1 MGSILLWFIIAVLLV
16 LWLLS
21 FLVMHLGGILHLF
34 LVLALI
40 LIVVT
45 IARRE
50 RGRPR
55 VHRRL

>member
-1 MGSILLWFIIAVLLV
+1 MGSLLLWFIIAVLLV

-34 LVLALI
+34 FVLALI
-40 LIVVT
+40 LIVVN
-45 IARRE
+45 IARRG
-50 RGRPR
+50 RGHPR